1 LCAGWDRIRAQ
12 AAVAQAGHGGDAM
25 NDFREGSEQIMSD
38 PSLKQRTRNPTHG
51 ALWGGI
57 ICVIGL
63 ALLLDHLGYVSFDRV
78 WRYWPILLVVI
89 GLVNLTQSRS
99 RGFALIL
106 ISAGT
111 LLQLGTL
118 GILRFN
124 WSELWP
130 LLIILVG
137 GKMIWSSL
145 QAQKLRSG
153 PTNSDSATMNA
164 TAVFGGIER
173 SVSSND
179 FRGGSVSA
187 FFGGVELDFVGADI
201 QGDEAIL
208 EVNATFGGVEIRVP
222 TTWTVENRGQA
233 VFGGYSEN
241 TRTVD
246 TADSGTRRKVLI
258 ITGTLLFGGLEI
270 KN

>member
-1 LCAGWDRIRAQ
+1 
-12 AAVAQAGHGGDAM
+12 M
-25 NDFREGSEQIMSD
+25 NDFREGSEQSMSEPTD
-38 PSLKQRTRNPTHG
+38 AKLNRRARNPTHG
-51 ALWGGI
+51 AVWGGI
-57 ICVIGL
+57 ICAIGL
-63 ALLLDHLGYVSFDRV
+63 ALLLDHLGYASFDRV
-78 WRYWPILLVVI
+78 WRYWPMLMVVA
-89 GLVNLTQSRS
+89 GLVNLTQSGS
-99 RGFALIL
+99 RGLALIL
-106 ISAGT
+106 ISAGI

-118 GILRFN
+118 GILRFS

-130 LLIILVG
+130 LLIILAG

-145 QAQKLRSG
+145 QARKLRSG
-153 PTNSDSATMNA
+153 PANSDSATMNA

-201 QGDEAIL
+201 QGDEAVL

-246 TADSGTRRKVLI
+246 AGDPGARRKVLV

>member
-89 GLVNLTQSRS
+89 
-99 RGFALIL
+99 
-106 ISAGT
+106 SAGT

-145 QAQKLRSG
+145 QARKLRSG